1 MTDGPARHTN
11 MQCVDVDRRGPKS
24 THRLLGRE
32 GLLAMAMD
40 GVRAPALALA
50 FSRERAR
57 GETLRERVTSTP
69 WPENVVSLLGGRS
82 RSIIRRRGP
91 SGRHMHD
98 MHVHQGQM
106 LTASP
111 RTQQASTLIC
121 VR

>member
-1 MTDGPARHTN
+1 
-11 MQCVDVDRRGPKS
+11 
-24 THRLLGRE
+24 
-32 GLLAMAMD
+32 MAMD

-57 GETLRERVTSTP
+57 GETLRERMTSTP
-69 WPENVVSLLGGRS
+69 WPENVGVSLLREVSVNFPTTRS
-82 RSIIRRRGP
+82 DVA

-106 LTASP
+106 LAASL

-121 VR
+121 VL